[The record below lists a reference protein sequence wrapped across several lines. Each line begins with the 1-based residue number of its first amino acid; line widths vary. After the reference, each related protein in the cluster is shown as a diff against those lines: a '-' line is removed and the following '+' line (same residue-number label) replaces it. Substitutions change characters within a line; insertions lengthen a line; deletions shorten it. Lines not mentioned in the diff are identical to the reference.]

1 MKWLQNEVEYLM
13 KKPLN
18 EKKKKQGG
26 GGKEA
31 VTTGSWMGFNPQGEQ
46 IQRELS
52 MRRMKD

>member
-1 MKWLQNEVEYLM
+1 MITERGRVSNEEATKW
-13 KKPLN
+13 
-18 EKKKKQGG
+18 EKKNNKAGG

>member
-18 EKKKKQGG
+18 EKKKKHGG